1 MIKIDCRN
9 GEVLAEY
16 EYYEDIVFQPAKN
29 ILHYLEHS
37 IDFLNAQF
45 FSLRTVHMLLK
56 NYPELCYLSPHAAE
70 FMTLAEDAIP
80 RIGIVKKVDENQVLS
95 LIMRKKTQIMRS
107 ELTVTD
113 TRFNDSPPQ
122 VSHTYVDEPD
132 CSVEKC
138 VDICGKTPGG
148 ETSITFLNLKDL
160 YHLHI
165 EVENAVIHDLTILAN
180 EDRTDLVKEKEHIY
194 HQKTP
199 DITLTELLDAV
210 YLSVDLFDPEENEEM
225 LDLVLQRMESINN
238 KNEKGEEKDD

>member
-37 IDFLNAQF
+37 IDFLNPQF

-56 NYPELCYLSPHAAE
+56 KYPELCYLSPHAAE
-70 FMTLAEDAIP
+70 LITLAEDAIP
-80 RIGIVKKVDENQVLS
+80 RIGIANKVDENQVLS
-95 LIMRKKTQIMRS
+95 LVMRKKTQIRRS
-107 ELTVTD
+107 EMTVTD

-122 VSHTYVDEPD
+122 ITHTYVDEPD

-138 VDICGKTPGG
+138 VDLWGQTSSG

-165 EVENAVIHDLTILAN
+165 DVQNAVIHDLTILAN
-180 EDRTDLVKEKEHIY
+180 EDRTDLVAGNEQIY
-194 HQKTP
+194 QQKKP

-225 LDLVLQRMESINN
+225 LDLVRQRMESMDN
-238 KNEKGEEKDD
+238 KNEEGEEKDD